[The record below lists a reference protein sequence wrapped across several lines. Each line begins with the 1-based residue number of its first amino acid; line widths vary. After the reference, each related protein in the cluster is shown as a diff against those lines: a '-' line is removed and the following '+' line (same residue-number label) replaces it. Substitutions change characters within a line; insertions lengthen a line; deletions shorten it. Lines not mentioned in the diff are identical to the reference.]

1 MPGSLPG
8 DTALNNAGNPNA
20 GMFVIMDP
28 LSGPKGAPLAGAS
41 GNLST
46 GGLSTGI
53 GYGCNHVIGPTA
65 PDSIKAA
72 GFDDNQVPGTV
83 QAQGFAGQAQ
93 NTVDSR
99 MMYIGGGRMIE
110 NPDTV
115 ARVSVPWVPSRYT
128 AGIALVGAG
137 NGGSR
142 DSGAN
147 TGFAMKTVT
156 ATGAVANGAAI
167 ETAFNNRSG
176 VAMVSGQSAFGSGT
190 SAQSAPA
197 AMAAEGEEGAEV
209 DPQRGPP
216 LTSDNPTAVDMDLV
230 ADDDEPIQSWSELQ
244 HGMSEDEMADAVV
257 GGMPAEEQQP
267 AEAQSETAQET

>member
-53 GYGCNHVIGPTA
+53 GYGCNHIIGPTA

-83 QAQGFAGQAQ
+83 QAQGFDGQAQ

-99 MMYIGGGRMIE
+99 MMYIGGGRM
-110 NPDTV
+110 V
-115 ARVSVPWVPSRYT
+115 ANSDPVDKLTRPFLPSKYT

-137 NGGSR
+137 YGGSR

-156 ATGAVANGAAI
+156 ATGNVANGAAI
-167 ETAFNNRSG
+167 ETAFNNRSNI
-176 VAMVSGQSAFGSGT
+176 AMIAGQSAFGSGT
-190 SAQSAPA
+190 AAQVTPTGL
-197 AMAAEGEEGAEV
+197 MAEGEEV
-209 DPQRGPP
+209 DPQRGPV
-216 LTSDNPTAVDMDLV
+216 LTSDNPTVVPMDLE

-244 HGMSEDEMADAVV
+244 HGMSEDEMADAII
-257 GGMPAEEQQP
+257 GGMPAPEP
-267 AEAQSETAQET
+267 LPQSEVEEETV